1 MIIQIRSSILGKLS
15 TSDVVFFSSQ
25 YSAVSSEHRFKVSLR
40 LAGLS
45 IDQSSVGAFGSRS

>member
-15 TSDVVFFSSQ
+15 TSDVILFSSQ
-25 YSAVSSEHRFKVSLR
+25 YSAVSSEHCFKVSLR
-40 LAGLS
+40 SAGLS